1 MGAYQ
6 PNHLLS
12 TNQMK
17 PTGQVFSFRISLW
30 LEHLRIITNPFMFPE
45 SEECIRMINAKA
57 DELWGL
63 YSAQVYPRDH
73 DLPGHLL
80 SYPISIGTNGEVTN
94 LAGAE
99 LFPDTNAK
107 YRGCF
112 GCCNKPPLIV
122 AVDEPSKGLRI
133 QGRLVKKPSVSDDFW
148 STSTCEMD
156 NSTMQSQRS
165 VSSISFTNNT
175 AASASS
181 SNPNEFVNNGE
192 FIVCCGVVYLK
203 EMLSN
208 DVSSWLGLNL
218 WLQTRQQWLANGS
231 SSQTKAKVREPTI
244 SWNATYESL
253 LGMNKRFSRP
263 IPLPEMVDFLVDV
276 WEQEGLYD

>member
-1 MGAYQ
+1 MG
-6 PNHLLS
+6 
-12 TNQMK
+12 
-17 PTGQVFSFRISLW
+17 
-30 LEHLRIITNPFMFPE
+30 
-45 SEECIRMINAKA
+45 
-57 DELWGL
+57 
-63 YSAQVYPRDH
+63 
-73 DLPGHLL
+73 
-80 SYPISIGTNGEVTN
+80 
-94 LAGAE
+94 
-99 LFPDTNAK
+99 
-107 YRGCF
+107 GCF

-156 NSTMQSQRS
+156 NNSTMQSQRS

-175 AASASS
+175 ATSASS
-181 SNPNEFVNNGE
+181 SNPNEFANN
-192 FIVCCGVVYLK
+192 
-203 EMLSN
+203 EMLSLMFPPG
-208 DVSSWLGLNL
+208 LGLSL
-218 WLQTRQQWLANGS
+218 WLQTRQQWLASG

>member
-1 MGAYQ
+1 MVLAC
-6 PNHLLS
+6 
-12 TNQMK
+12 
-17 PTGQVFSFRISLW
+17 ISRL
-30 LEHLRIITNPFMFPE
+30 
-45 SEECIRMINAKA
+45 
-57 DELWGL
+57 
-63 YSAQVYPRDH
+63 
-73 DLPGHLL
+73 
-80 SYPISIGTNGEVTN
+80 
-94 LAGAE
+94 
-99 LFPDTNAK
+99 K

-133 QGRLVKKPSVSDDFW
+133 QGRLVKKPTSVSDDFW

-156 NSTMQSQRS
+156 NNSTMQSQRS
-165 VSSISFTNNT
+165 VSSISFTNIT

-181 SNPNEFVNNGE
+181 SNPNEFVNNG
-192 FIVCCGVVYLK
+192 
-203 EMLSN
+203 LS
-208 DVSSWLGLNL
+208 L